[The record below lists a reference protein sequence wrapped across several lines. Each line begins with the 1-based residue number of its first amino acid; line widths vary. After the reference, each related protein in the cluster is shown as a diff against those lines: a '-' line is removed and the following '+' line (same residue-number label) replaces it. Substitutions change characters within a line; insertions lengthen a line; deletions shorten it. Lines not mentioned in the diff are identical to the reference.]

1 VRIGIIGSVSK
12 QCDWDHARRFSLGIL
27 CRVFVDSKL
36 LTLLFIYFVTV
47 PNTLYRRAIL
57 KAIEGLNDYHSRSN
71 VDLIRRNTKDI
82 LEDDEQQ
89 QWNEALFLQTLKSI
103 TRNGDITQ
111 TSHVLAEL
119 SPSYKKKR
127 ANSLSQ
133 QLLLEERLRN
143 GGGQQ
148 QLLGN
153 PLGAPLLPGV
163 ASSYPPYMHNMTAA
177 SAPVSIHRN
186 SHHDHDVNH
195 HHIHTHDGSPPK
207 EAPHRKP
214 EHEKWKI
221 TPKKIY
227 DKTTSVHNK
236 IWCIIRHLL
245 WYSFHSF
252 LSLSCCFPFLASLHY
267 QTTQIYSIINPMD
280 TH

>member
-1 VRIGIIGSVSK
+1 
-12 QCDWDHARRFSLGIL
+12 
-27 CRVFVDSKL
+27 
-36 LTLLFIYFVTV
+36 
-47 PNTLYRRAIL
+47 
-57 KAIEGLNDYHSRSN
+57 

-82 LEDDEQQ
+82 LEDEEQQ
-89 QWNEALFLQTLKSI
+89 PWNEALFLQTLKSI
-103 TRNGDITQ
+103 SRNGEITQ

-143 GGGQQ
+143 GGQQ
-148 QLLGN
+148 VLGN
-153 PLGAPLLPGV
+153 PPLLTAPLSTSAL

-177 SAPVSIHRN
+177 THRSSPHDHSHV
-186 SHHDHDVNH
+186 SHHNH
-195 HHIHTHDGSPPK
+195 IIHTHDGSPPK

-227 DKTTSVHNK
+227 DKTTSVNNQSHV
-236 IWCIIRHLL
+236 LL
-245 WYSFHSF
+245 HVCGKNLQLIYLSF
-252 LSLSCCFPFLASLHY
+252 LSFPFFPFVY
-267 QTTQIYSIINPMD
+267 VSINS
-280 TH
+280 